1 MYVEFTMLRVHQSD
15 PPDAPSLQEAGD
27 TLFTL
32 VDSGSLTVSSGQ
44 QRKNAPKLG

>member
-1 MYVEFTMLRVHQSD
+1 MCVEFTMLGVHQSD

-27 TLFTL
+27 TLFTF
-32 VDSGSLTVSSGQ
+32 VDSGSPTMSSDQ

>member
-1 MYVEFTMLRVHQSD
+1 MYVEFTMLGVHQSD